1 MLWLDDQRPIPSK
14 EWISFK
20 MAPLMIDFLDEAL
33 LGADELRISLDHDLG
48 ACEVCQ
54 ENDLSTQIVGGI
66 CELSECPHN
75 GNGYDVLKYIEEAAF
90 NKRVNAPLVIT
101 VHSDNASARV
111 RMESAI
117 KSIHR
122 FLASS

>member
-1 MLWLDDQRPIPSK
+1 MLWLDDQRPTPSK

-20 MAPLMIDFLDEAL
+20 MAPLMIDFLDEVL
-33 LGADELRISLDHDLG
+33 LGEDELRISLDHDLG

-54 ENDLSTQIVGGI
+54 ANHEDRSGFGL
-66 CELSECPHN
+66 LSECPHN

-90 NKRVNAPLVIT
+90 NKRVNAPLIIT